1 VSART
6 DAQKKGGAG
15 DDEKESDVEIDV
27 LVLDHGTG
35 FIKAGFAGQDAPRLV
50 IPTLVASQSAASS
63 AFSSS
68 SSSSS
73 SSADASSSASASA
86 SAQEWI
92 GADALH
98 AYRAAH
104 APDANADDAASF
116 ALTCPIERGQITDW
130 DAMQRIWDFIFRQ
143 LRVDPA
149 RHAVLIALPPPIHQ
163 KSAQATR
170 ERLAEIF
177 FQQYRVRALCIA
189 NACVLSLFAS
199 GRTTGLVLE
208 LGEGATFAVP
218 VFEGVFG
225 AHRHFILSCMLPVC
239 LISLSVS
246 SIRPFARLISRLCL
260 TARHRV
266 DTTRRRRPLCAPHR
280 TAQRGADA
288 PRAHCRGSR
297 LPRRAAARARV
308 RIRPHRAPGR
318 CARPQ
323 GEARARAARG
333 RRAAAAKHAARR
345 RARVGVCGRWRV

>member
-1 VSART
+1 VSSRT

-73 SSADASSSASASA
+73 SSSDATGASA

-130 DAMQRIWDFIFRQ
+130 DAMQRIWDYIFRQ

-225 AHRHFILSCMLPVC
+225 AHRHFILSCILYAC
-239 LISLSVS
+239 LILLSVS
-246 SIRPFARLISRLCL
+246 SIRRFVRLSSRLCL

-266 DTTRRRRPLCAPHR
+266 DTTGRRRPLCSSHR
-280 TAQRGADA
+280 AAQRGADA
-288 PRAHCRGSR
+288 PCAHRRGSR

-308 RIRPHRAPGR
+308 
-318 CARPQ
+318 
-323 GEARARAARG
+323 
-333 RRAAAAKHAARR
+333 
-345 RARVGVCGRWRV
+345 